1 MGGEI
6 MWPSC
11 LCLAGGPAQRSC
23 VPPAAAACACAA
35 AAGAAEAAALPL
47 FLAQQLA
54 AQRRRLLERGG
65 QRRIQLP
72 RPRRAPQ
79 RARRGSSGRGRG
91 GGADRNYIGR
101 AL

>member
-1 MGGEI
+1 MGCEI

-23 VPPAAAACACAA
+23 APPAAAACACAA

-72 RPRRAPQ
+72 RPRRAQ
-79 RARRGSSGRGRG
+79 
-91 GGADRNYIGR
+91 GAAAVEEAGEE
-101 AL
+101 ALTGII